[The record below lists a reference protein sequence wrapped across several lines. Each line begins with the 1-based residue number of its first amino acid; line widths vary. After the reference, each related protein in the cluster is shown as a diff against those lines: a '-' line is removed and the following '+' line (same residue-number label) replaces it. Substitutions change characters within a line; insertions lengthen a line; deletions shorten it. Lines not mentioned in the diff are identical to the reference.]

1 VLTTQR
7 AGGVLREVEAPTN
20 ADGGIQFLLRPRL
33 LVHCL
38 RQYGTR
44 RLDETGI
51 VANLGGFFV
60 GYHKNKCSREIGDR
74 PHEPVLATT
83 RSGVSALRRK
93 DSAADLAA
101 SSGNLYP
108 RELYP
113 LVADLVTAARER

>member
-74 PHEPVLATT
+74 PHEPVLAPPDPVFP
-83 RSGVSALRRK
+83 RSGVKTPQRILQRH
-93 DSAADLAA
+93 LETYTP
-101 SSGNLYP
+101 GNCTP
-108 RELYP
+108 WSP
-113 LVADLVTAARER
+113 I